1 MSDEKKIVQTEEKQN
16 EKETKEI
23 NLDELDE
30 VTGGSL
36 RDAQKKKTSSIS
48 DDTRSK
54 I

>member
-1 MSDEKKIVQTEEKQN
+1 MSDEKKIIKTEEQ

-23 NLDELDE
+23 NLDALEE

-36 RDAQKKKTSSIS
+36 RDAKKKKTSSIS

>member
-1 MSDEKKIVQTEEKQN
+1 MSDEKKIIQTEERQK

-36 RDAQKKKTSSIS
+36 SDAKKKKTSSIS